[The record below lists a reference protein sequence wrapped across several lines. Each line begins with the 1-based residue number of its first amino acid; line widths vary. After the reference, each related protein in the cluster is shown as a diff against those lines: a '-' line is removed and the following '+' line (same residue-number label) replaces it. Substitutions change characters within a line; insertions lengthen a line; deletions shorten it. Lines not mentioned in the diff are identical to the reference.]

1 MLGGGLRL
9 AGARC
14 AARLVPTAAAAA
26 ATSGALP
33 AAPQGGRWLSA
44 TAGGG
49 AGAGAGG
56 NAGGSGGGQKGKG
69 GGEGGPDIKWTEGSS
84 CLDKFARDLTEDAR
98 QGRLDPVIGREE
110 VVRQTLQVLARRTKN
125 NPVLIGEP
133 GVGKT
138 AIVEG
143 LAQQIVAGEVPE
155 SIKGKRVLSLDIAS
169 MVAGAKF
176 RGEFE
181 ERLKG
186 VLKEVTDS
194 QGGVILFID
203 ELHTLVGAGGAE
215 GAMDAGNMLKPALA
229 RGELHCIGATTLSE
243 YQKRVE
249 KDAALARRFQ
259 QVYVPEP
266 TVEDTISILRGL
278 KERYEKH
285 HGLIITDSALVAAA
299 VNSHK
304 YLSDRKLPDKAI
316 DIVDE
321 AASRLKLQ
329 QESKPDELDM
339 LEREIIRLKIEKES
353 LKKETDQGA
362 RKRLE
367 QLEES
372 IVRKN
377 KEYGSM
383 FKQWQEEKDRLVQIK
398 NRQGELEKARR
409 DLELA
414 IQNNDFARASELKHS
429 EIPRLEERAQ
439 DDTAEAENQILSESV
454 RTKDVCLVISKA
466 TGIPVHQLLLG
477 ERERLLAMEDNM
489 RERIKGQ
496 DPALRAIADVIR
508 VSRAGLHS
516 HKRPLGCFLFLGP
529 TGVGKTEVC
538 KQLAK
543 FLFDDESNIVRLDM
557 SEYSEA
563 HSKDRMIGYVVDMSF
578 LSLSLSLFV
587 ILSNTHTHTLQK
599 KKKKN
604 RAPPGYVGYEEG
616 GELTEKVRRRPY
628 QIVLFDEFEKCSIT
642 VANVLLQILDEGHL
656 TDGQGRKVDFKNT
669 IIILTSNLGAE
680 IIAQLP
686 FEDNLERI
694 RPDVMRTVE
703 SRLPPEFINRLD
715 EIVMFNRLGKD
726 HIHDIVGLLLTDI
739 KELLKDKNMTLTVNQ
754 DVYDYLSHEGW
765 TPVYGARQ
773 LKRVL
778 HKQLI
783 SQLATKYLSGQVRDG
798 EDVEITMKDGK
809 VVVAANHEKDAGNS
823 NEGEET
829 PAVEASSA

>member
-9 AGARC
+9 VGSRC
-14 AARLVPTAAAAA
+14 AAARLAPTAVAA
-26 ATSGALP
+26 ATGTGALP
-33 AAPQGGRWLSA
+33 AAPQGRRWLSA
-44 TAGGG
+44 TGGG
-49 AGAGAGG
+49 GSGGSGG
-56 NAGGSGGGQKGKG
+56 NSGGGGGQKGKG

-362 RKRLE
+362 RKRLD

-409 DLELA
+409 ELELA

-439 DDTAEAENQILSESV
+439 DDTEEADNQILSESV

-489 RERIKGQ
+489 RQRIKGQ

-508 VSRAGLHS
+508 VSRAGLHA

-563 HSKDRMIGYVVDMSF
+563 HSKDRMIG
-578 LSLSLSLFV
+578 
-587 ILSNTHTHTLQK
+587 
-599 KKKKN
+599 
-604 RAPPGYVGYEEG
+604 APPGYVGYEEG

-628 QIVLFDEFEKCSIT
+628 QIVLFDEFEKCNIT

-783 SQLATKYLSGQVRDG
+783 SQLASKYLSGQVRDG

-809 VVVAANHEKDAGNS
+809 VVVASNHEKDAGK
-823 NEGEET
+823 GEET